1 MKSRECLNINDFYRL
16 YINDLDF
23 FIQQV
28 KLRLCPA
35 VNSERKKTLLN
46 EKPPLWLKLQN
57 TLPLE
62 QSVAG

>member
-1 MKSRECLNINDFYRL
+1 M
-16 YINDLDF
+16 
-23 FIQQV
+23 QWV

-35 VNSERKKTLLN
+35 FVSAEVFRIALKQQWTVKEKKTLSN

-62 QSVAG
+62 QST